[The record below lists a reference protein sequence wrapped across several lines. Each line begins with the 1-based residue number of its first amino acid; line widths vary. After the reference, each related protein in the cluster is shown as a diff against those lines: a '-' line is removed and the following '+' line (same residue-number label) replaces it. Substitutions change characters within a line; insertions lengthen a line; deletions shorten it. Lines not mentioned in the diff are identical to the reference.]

1 MRLVVP
7 LLIALAVTMGIVLLT
22 TPQAHAQRAPGPG
35 GAVVVP
41 ALPGEAMRITT
52 PRRAP
57 SSRES
62 LRQYRGVRVYR
73 AAPAQRLAVP
83 ARATEPAFPIT
94 TAQRRS
100 FVRQGGSF
108 FLVGPQADG

>member
-22 TPQAHAQRAPGPG
+22 APPAHAQRAPGPG
-35 GAVVVP
+35 GTVVVP

-83 ARATEPAFPIT
+83 FRATEPAYRLT
-94 TAQRRS
+94 TAQGRS
-100 FVRQGGSF
+100 FVRLGGSF
-108 FLVGPQADG
+108 FLVGPQVDG